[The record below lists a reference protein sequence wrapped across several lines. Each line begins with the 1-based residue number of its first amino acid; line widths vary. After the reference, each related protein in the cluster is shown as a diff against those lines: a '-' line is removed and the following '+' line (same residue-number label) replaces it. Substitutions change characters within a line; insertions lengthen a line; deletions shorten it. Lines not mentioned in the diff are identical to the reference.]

1 MANHDFIT
9 SGTLGALRALR
20 SPLCTLTVT
29 CFIIIRF
36 SQVFQLL
43 LRFFLLLIHFH
54 LSSCLLNTDL
64 SIIVDLG
71 AFLRGCGPLD
81 VHLLGFIFLIDQALV
96 LHTCLIIAR
105 VLLFLVHII
114 LLFISD
120 TVELLEDL
128 IVFECG
134 ALCEGL
140 AAIIN
145 HDNLLRLVS
154 DIQVAQRSVRID
166 YVSFYIVLLCV
177 EPFPMELEQ
186 ATTVDENEA
195 GDGLGHRLNLRD
207 LLPQV

>member
-1 MANHDFIT
+1 M
-9 SGTLGALRALR
+9 
-20 SPLCTLTVT
+20 
-29 CFIIIRF
+29 
-36 SQVFQLL
+36 
-43 LRFFLLLIHFH
+43 
-54 LSSCLLNTDL
+54 
-64 SIIVDLG
+64 
-71 AFLRGCGPLD
+71 
-81 VHLLGFIFLIDQALV
+81 
-96 LHTCLIIAR
+96 
-105 VLLFLVHII
+105 
-114 LLFISD
+114 
-120 TVELLEDL
+120 

-140 AAIIN
+140 TAIIN